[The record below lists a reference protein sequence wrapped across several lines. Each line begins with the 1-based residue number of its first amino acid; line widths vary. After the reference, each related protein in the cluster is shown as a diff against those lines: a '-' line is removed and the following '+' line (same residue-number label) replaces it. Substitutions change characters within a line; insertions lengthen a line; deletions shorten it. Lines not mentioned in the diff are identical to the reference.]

1 MMVMEQFLYWLPE
14 DADEMDYCH
23 ILALLKEEIT
33 LCAFTFTFTILAF
46 GRRFY
51 PEGHTMAS
59 AWISACLVDISS
71 WMMAHQLKLNPSKTE
86 LLVIPG
92 SNLSPQYQGVLP
104 TITSFL
110 QEELLSLLSKGAI
123 EYVPLPDRDSAFFPP
138 LFHCVKEGRGLHPVL
153 DLRALNSAL
162 RKFRFKRLTTK
173 LIASQIRA
181 EDWFVTIDLKD
192 AYFHIGIQPEHRKFL
207 RFAFGGKVYQFRVLP
222 FGLALSPC
230 PSRSAWMRLWYR
242 CVSRAYVY
250 SITWTTGLAWPTPR
264 PWQPVTGCGA
274 RAYEVARPQNQPR
287 EVCAFSISEKLLP
300 GSDLDSTRCSPIY
313 LLLGWLPY
321 CQQ

>member
-1 MMVMEQFLYWLPE
+1 METRTENQPLQQQFK
-14 DADEMDYCH
+14 AD
-23 ILALLKEEIT
+23 
-33 LCAFTFTFTILAF
+33 TIVSNIHRSPICPQVIHVEPSQAAVSTTKLRDF
-46 GRRFY
+46 NRN
-51 PEGHTMAS
+51 TMAS

-86 LLVIPG
+86 LLVIP
-92 SNLSPQYQGVLP
+92 
-104 TITSFL
+104 
-110 QEELLSLLSKGAI
+110 
-123 EYVPLPDRDSAFFPP
+123 
-138 LFHCVKEGRGLHPVL
+138 EGRGLHPVL

-230 PSRSAWMRLWYR
+230 TFTKCMDATLVPLRLQGIRVLNYVDDWLSLAHSKAMAASHRDVGLVHMRSLGLKINPEK
-242 CVSRAYVY
+242 CVLSLSQRNSFLEA
-250 SITWTTGLAWPTPR
+250 IW
-264 PWQPVTGCGA
+264 
-274 RAYEVARPQNQPR
+274 
-287 EVCAFSISEKLLP
+287 
-300 GSDLDSTRCSPIY
+300 DSTRMQSYLSPARVASI
-313 LLLGWLPY
+313 LSAVNAFRLD
-321 CQQ
+321 QSVSVAKAQD